1 MIHIRRADMQSIDSY
16 LHVRPKKDGGIYRG
30 LAMIFN
36 PTSETIKDDL
46 EIPLYYT
53 GLSTKAQVMFKG
65 DKSTS
70 QEFVLSRDYKITISI
85 NLQPKS
91 FTWILI
97 Q

>member
-1 MIHIRRADMQSIDSY
+1 MQSIDSY
-16 LHVRPKKDGGIYRG
+16 LHVRPKKDGGTYRG

-53 GLSTKAQVMFKG
+53 GLSTKAQVIFEG

-70 QEFVLSRDYKITISI
+70 QEFFLSRDYKIAISL

-97 Q
+97 QWN